1 MSKCT
6 IIGAGIA
13 GLMAAHTLQGQGWS
27 VVVLDKGRGVGG
39 RMATRR
45 IDDGVFDHG
54 AQFFTVRDPRIQ
66 KWVDSWLAEGIA
78 VEWTRGFTNASGE
91 TQNDGHPRYRGAE
104 GMTSIAKHLAKGLDI
119 WLDQKVTKISAQNSL
134 WEIQT
139 EKVTFTSDMLIMT
152 PPVPQSLALL
162 DIGQVMLPAEARAA
176 LDEIEYHRCIAV
188 MVLLHEPSGIPSP
201 GGIQINDEPIS
212 WIGDNFQKGISG
224 AYGATI
230 HAAPI
235 FSQTHWETDTIEVA
249 HLLVEASEKWI
260 SADVKKFEVHR
271 WRYSHPIQLHNESCL
286 FVDSPAPLVFAGDAF
301 AGPRVE
307 GAALSGLSAAEK
319 LLKSVK

>member
-1 MSKCT
+1 MTSCI

-13 GLMAAHTLQGQGWS
+13 GLTAARALQAQGWS

-54 AQFFTVRDPRIQ
+54 AQFFTARDPRFQ
-66 KWVDSWLAEGIA
+66 KWVDSWLAEGIIA
-78 VEWTRGFTNASGE
+78 EWTRGFANASGE
-91 TQNDGHPRYRGAE
+91 IQNDGRPRYRGTN

-119 WLDQKVTKISAQNSL
+119 RLDQKVTDARVQNGR
-134 WEIQT
+134 WEART
-139 EKVTFTSDMLIMT
+139 ENETFTSDTLILT

-162 DIGQVMLPAEARAA
+162 DIGQVTLPEKARAA
-176 LDEIEYHRCIAV
+176 LDVIDYHRCIAV
-188 MVLLHEPSGIPSP
+188 MVLLHEPSGIPAP
-201 GGIQINDEPIS
+201 GGIQINDEPIA
-212 WIGDNFQKGISG
+212 WIGDNFQKGISS

-235 FSQTHWETDTIEVA
+235 FSRTHWETDTIEVA

-260 SADVKKFEVHR
+260 SADVKKFEVQR
-271 WRYSHPIQLHNESCL
+271 WRYSQPMQLHNDSCIL
-286 FVDSPAPLVFAGDAF
+286 VDSPAPLVFAGDAF

-307 GAALSGLSAAEK
+307 GAALSGLAAAEK